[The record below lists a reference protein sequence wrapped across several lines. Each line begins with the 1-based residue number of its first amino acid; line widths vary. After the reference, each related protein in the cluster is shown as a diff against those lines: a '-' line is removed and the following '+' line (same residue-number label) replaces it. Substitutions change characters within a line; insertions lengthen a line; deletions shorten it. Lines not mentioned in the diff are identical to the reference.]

1 MSQDKTK
8 SIFGL
13 DKIPDSELLK
23 RANFEIGTLKSYIDE
38 LIHERHNLKKELFE
52 LRKLNPDEYQAARKE
67 YMQAKL
73 GNLLN
78 AQITDLK
85 RELKK
90 LKKDYEVLLN
100 RYLVLK
106 GEK

>member
-8 SIFGL
+8 PIFGL
-13 DKIPDSELLK
+13 DKIPDEELLK
-23 RANFEIGTLKSYIDE
+23 HTNFEISTLKAYIDE
-38 LIHERHNLKKELFE
+38 LIYERHNLKKELFE
-52 LRKLNPDEYQAARKE
+52 WRKLNPEEYQAARKE
-67 YMQAKL
+67 FMQSKL

-78 AQITDLK
+78 AQITDLR

-90 LKKDYEVLLN
+90 LKKDYDILLN
-100 RYLVLK
+100 RYLML